1 MSGTAPAF
9 LEFSKIECEEK
20 IRLVFTVRTGKIKC
34 KLEENISLRT
44 CKFS

>member
-9 LEFSKIECEEK
+9 LELSKIECKHK
-20 IRLVFTVRTGKIKC
+20 IRSAFTVRIGKIKC

-44 CKFS
+44 CKFN